1 MSGTLSPEA
10 EFRYIVQWFNE
21 WSELQKDDFIPI
33 LVQFLK
39 DEKTVYVNGIVNSI
53 ANTNCN
59 EKPLNLFQCR
69 VNNEIPLSSNYNL
82 LINRSSCLRSGRPNG
97 PLK

>member
-1 MSGTLSPEA
+1 MAGTLSQDA

-33 LVQFLK
+33 LVELLK

-53 ANTNCN
+53 ANADCN
-59 EKPLNLFQCR
+59 DKPLNLFQCR
-69 VNNEIPLSSNYNL
+69 VNRYIM
-82 LINRSSCLRSGRPNG
+82 
-97 PLK
+97 K